1 MVVKIYG
8 PFLGTL
14 NNRCRI
20 IIRIQK
26 GTLILTTTHMGCRV
40 PERSEGLG
48 VPRRGIDALVWAEP
62 PKSRLLLSL

>member
-1 MVVKIYG
+1 MPYYNKD
-8 PFLGTL
+8 PE
-14 NNRCRI
+14 RDP
-20 IIRIQK
+20 
-26 GTLILTTTHMGCRV
+26 ILTTTHMGCRV